1 MSVIGPGGEVLANG
15 ETTATIEVDAGSHTL
30 VVTSTNSRR
39 ANYTLTVTH
48 Y

>member
-1 MSVIGPGGEVLANG
+1 MTVIGPGGDVLVDG
-15 ETTATIEVDAGSHTL
+15 ETTATIEVGAGSHTL

-39 ANYTLTVTH
+39 ANYTLTVMH